1 MFIIPTWLLK
11 EKSMMVPPDNIKTV
25 EILSE
30 VDVETIRKILS
41 LEKKFNDFI
50 FEPSTWFDGFI
61 VELLRWFDNKIN
73 EISDNDNEFD
83 QWKTYYVQIVK
94 ILYHFVVYEG
104 LYDYDDLV
112 KLVFKYLFYS
122 SCEIY
127 LNPYENDYNFISPE
141 KLMYVYY
148 NIIGRISDLHHHPGI
163 DWKPRL
169 DDSLFIGKW
178 DTEERWNKLDN
189 VVIKISANENK
200 SAFLYEVTIFDRY
213 RYGIFEEDNF
223 CNDSDSDSDS

>member
-1 MFIIPTWLLK
+1 MF
-11 EKSMMVPPDNIKTV
+11 VPPADINTV
-25 EILSE
+25 EKLFEI
-30 VDVETIRKILS
+30 DVETIKKILS
-41 LEKKFNDFI
+41 LEKKFTDFI

-94 ILYHFVVYEG
+94 ILYHFVVYDG

-127 LNPYENDYNFISPE
+127 LNPYENDYNFISPDALDALDVAE
-141 KLMYVYY
+141 LYTKEYNNQQMELFNNHKIYV
-148 NIIGRISDLHHHPGI
+148 NINGSYGL
-163 DWKPRL
+163 PRK
-169 DDSLFIGKW
+169 DDITQSIK
-178 DTEERWNKLDN
+178 NK
-189 VVIKISANENK
+189 IQR
-200 SAFLYEVTIFDRY
+200 T
-213 RYGIFEEDNF
+213 
-223 CNDSDSDSDS
+223 